1 MSTAGTPPLIPLVVF
16 VVEGVRYGVPLS
28 SAERAFR
35 MVAVSPLPGSPRVV
49 LGGINLHGRAVAVV
63 DLRRRF
69 GLPARDYGAAAR
81 LLVVRT
87 PRRRLAIAAD
97 DVLGVAE
104 VDAEAITSRTSL
116 PGAGPVAGVAALP
129 DGLLIIQDLDAFLTL
144 DEERQLDRALET
156 QG

>member
-1 MSTAGTPPLIPLVVF
+1 M
-16 VVEGVRYGVPLS
+16 VEGARYAVPLS

-35 MVAVSPLPGSPRVV
+35 MVAVSPLPGSPVVV
-49 LGGINLHGRAVAVV
+49 LGGINLEGRAVAVV
-63 DLRRRF
+63 DLRRRL
-69 GLPARDYGAAAR
+69 GLPPRDYGLAAR

-104 VDAEAITSRTSL
+104 VEADAITPRTLLS
-116 PGAGPVAGVAALP
+116 GAGPVAGVAALP
-129 DGLLIIQDLDAFLTL
+129 DGLLIIQDLEAFLTL

-156 QG
+156 QA

>member
-1 MSTAGTPPLIPLVVF
+1 VSTAGTQPLIPLVVF
-16 VVEGVRYGVPLS
+16 VVEGARYGVPLS

-35 MVAVSPLPGSPRVV
+35 MVALSPLPGSPRVV
-49 LGGINLHGRAVAVV
+49 LGGINLQGQAVAVV

-69 GLPARDYGAAAR
+69 GLPARDYGVAAR

-87 PRRRLAIAAD
+87 RRRRLAIAAD
-97 DVLGVAE
+97 DVLGLLE
-104 VDAEAITSRTSL
+104 VEADAVTPQTLL

-156 QG
+156 QA

>member
-1 MSTAGTPPLIPLVVF
+1 VSLVVF
-16 VVEGVRYGVPLS
+16 VVDGARYAVPLS

-35 MVAVSPLPGSPRVV
+35 MVALSPLPGSPRVV
-49 LGGINLHGRAVAVV
+49 LGGINLQGQAVAVV

-69 GLPARDYGAAAR
+69 GLPARDYGVATR

-87 PRRRLAIAAD
+87 CRRRLAIAAD

-104 VDAEAITSRTSL
+104 VDNEAITPRTSL

-156 QG
+156 QA

>member
-1 MSTAGTPPLIPLVVF
+1 MSAASGRPPVALVTF
-16 VVEGVRYGVPLS
+16 VVEGARYAVPLS

-35 MVAVSPLPGSPRVV
+35 MVALSPLPGSPRVV
-49 LGGINLHGRAVAVV
+49 LGGINLQGQAVAVV

-69 GLPARDYGAAAR
+69 GLPAREYGVAAR

-97 DVLGVAE
+97 DVLGVSE

-116 PGAGPVAGVAALP
+116 PGAGTVAGVAALP
-129 DGLLIIQDLDAFLTL
+129 DGLLILQDVDAFLTL